1 MRISEIMDNY
11 TDNEFLIE
19 GQQAVSSDE
28 IAAGVMDKIKVKK
41 PLKLKAKI
49 LIIAAAVVTLAGI
62 MGAAINDAFFTDQL
76 GNEISHFGAWSS
88 TYGDMIPPYTI
99 VESEEGK
106 KVFFTAN
113 NEYIDITDYINRGEN
128 YYYYFS
134 EVDNQTNEYPAILC
148 VGGTIDDMGF
158 GEYYVHC
165 DFNGSGIAASNVG
178 VPDEG
183 DKEWFVKFKEKAWEF
198 RQKFMEQHEEDVEVT
213 QMEATQ
219 GVVPQVE
226 AAQGE
231 VPQVEAAQGESAQW
245 SATQGEAAQTEAA
258 QGEVTQGSA
267 AELPVL

>member
-28 IAAGVMDKIKVKK
+28 VAAGVMDKIKVKK
-41 PLKLKAKI
+41 PLKLRTKI
-49 LIIAAAVVTLAGI
+49 LIAAAAVVGLAGI
-62 MGAAINDAFFTDQL
+62 TGAAINDTFFTDQL
-76 GNEISHFGAWSS
+76 GNEISNFGSRSS

-128 YYYYFS
+128 FYYYFS
-134 EVDNQTNEYPAILC
+134 EFDNRANEYPAILC

-165 DFNGSGIAASNVG
+165 DLNGSGLSASNVG
-178 VPDEG
+178 APTEG

-198 RQKFMEQHEEDVEVT
+198 RQKFMEQHEENVEVT
-213 QMEATQ
+213 QEEATQ
-219 GVVPQVE
+219 GEAAQVEAVEGEATQVE

-231 VPQVEAAQGESAQW
+231 VAQE
-245 SATQGEAAQTEAA
+245 
-258 QGEVTQGSA
+258 
-267 AELPVL
+267 

>member
-1 MRISEIMDNY
+1 MRISEIMDSY

-28 IAAGVMDKIKVKK
+28 IAAGVMDRVKAKK

-49 LIIAAAVVTLAGI
+49 LIIAAAVVALAGI
-62 MGAAINDAFFTDQL
+62 TGAAINDAFFTDQL

-113 NEYIDITDYINRGEN
+113 NEHIDITEYINRGEN

-134 EVDNQTNEYPAILC
+134 EVDNRANEYPAILC
-148 VGGTIDDMGF
+148 VGGTIDDIGF
-158 GEYYVHC
+158 GEYFVHC
-165 DFNGSGIAASNVG
+165 DFKGGHIAAGNVG
-178 VPDEG
+178 APTEG
-183 DKEWFVKFKEKAWEF
+183 EKEWYVKFKEKVEEF
-198 RQKFMEQHEEDVEVT
+198 RQELMEQHGNDIEEVT
-213 QMEATQ
+213 QE
-219 GVVPQVE
+219 E

-231 VPQVEAAQGESAQW
+231 
-245 SATQGEAAQTEAA
+245 ATQAEAA

>member
-28 IAAGVMDKIKVKK
+28 IAAGVMDKIKAKK
-41 PLKLKAKI
+41 PLKLRTKI
-49 LIIAAAVVTLAGI
+49 LIATAAVVGLAGI
-62 MGAAINDAFFTDQL
+62 TGAAINDGYFTSQL
-76 GNEISHFGAWSS
+76 GEEISGFGCCGAS
-88 TYGDMIPPYTI
+88 YGDMIPPYTV

-128 YYYYFS
+128 FYYYFS
-134 EVDNQTNEYPAILC
+134 EFDNRANEYPAILC

-165 DFNGSGIAASNVG
+165 DLNGSGLSASNVG
-178 VPDEG
+178 APTEG

-198 RQKFMEQHEEDVEVT
+198 RQKFMEQHEEDVE
-213 QMEATQ
+213 ATRE
-219 GVVPQVE
+219 E

-231 VPQVEAAQGESAQW
+231 AAQG
-245 SATQGEAAQTEAA
+245 SATQGEAAQVE
-258 QGEVTQGSA
+258 A

>member
-28 IAAGVMDKIKVKK
+28 IAAGVMDKIKAKK

-49 LIIAAAVVTLAGI
+49 LIIAAAVVALAGI
-62 MGAAINDAFFTDQL
+62 TGAAINDAFFTDQL

-88 TYGDMIPPYTI
+88 TYGDMIPPYTV

-128 YYYYFS
+128 FYYYFS
-134 EVDNQTNEYPAILC
+134 EVDNRANEYPAILC

-158 GEYYVHC
+158 GEYFVHC
-165 DFNGSGIAASNVG
+165 DFQGGHTAAGNVG
-178 VPDEG
+178 GAEDE
-183 DKEWFVKFKEKAWEF
+183 KEWYIKFKEKVEEF
-198 RQKFMEQHEEDVEVT
+198 RQELMEQYEKDV
-213 QMEATQ
+213 EATQ
-219 GVVPQVE
+219 EE

-231 VPQVEAAQGESAQW
+231 AAQG
-245 SATQGEAAQTEAA
+245 SATQGEAAQVE
-258 QGEVTQGSA
+258 A

>member
-28 IAAGVMDKIKVKK
+28 IAAGVMDKIKAKK

-49 LIIAAAVVTLAGI
+49 LIIAAAVVALAGI
-62 MGAAINDAFFTDQL
+62 TGAAINDGYFTSQL
-76 GNEISHFGAWSS
+76 GEEISGFGCCGAS
-88 TYGDMIPPYTI
+88 YGDMIPPYTV

-128 YYYYFS
+128 FYYYFS
-134 EVDNQTNEYPAILC
+134 EFDNRANEYPAILC

-165 DFNGSGIAASNVG
+165 DLNGSGLSASNVG
-178 VPDEG
+178 APTEG

-198 RQKFMEQHEEDVEVT
+198 RQKFMEQHEEDAEVT
-213 QMEATQ
+213 QEEAAQ
-219 GVVPQVE
+219 GEAAQVE

-231 VPQVEAAQGESAQW
+231 ATQVEAAQDEATQAEAAQEEVTQIESAQ
-245 SATQGEAAQTEAA
+245 GEA
-258 QGEVTQGSA
+258 TQGSA